1 MKKVKC
7 YVFDLYSFAM
17 ILFYHYVMMVL
28 VITNHLFLFFD
39 FESLGFL
46 PYLFCLQVQS

>member
-1 MKKVKC
+1 
-7 YVFDLYSFAM
+7 
-17 ILFYHYVMMVL
+17 MVS
-28 VITNHLFLFFD
+28 VITNHLFLFYN